1 MEKASRQSSKNRE
14 MRVVNKSY
22 VLGCSKMFRCKAR
35 KKPIRVE
42 LSRKPVLILSPPS
55 PVYINNGLT
64 AYSRLIE
71 DIPAS
76 F

>member
-1 MEKASRQSSKNRE
+1 MFLLVIQHL
-14 MRVVNKSY
+14 VVNLIGKQNQT
-22 VLGCSKMFRCKAR
+22 MFAR